1 MIDAG
6 APEISERNRASVAQK
21 IQTLFIDDLDG
32 TAAEGTVR
40 FGLDGTEYEIDLN
53 ADHAKALRD
62 ALARYVGAAR
72 RVSGGTRRPARSG
85 RRASASG
92 LNSTEV
98 REWAKAQGI
107 EVKERGRVPAEL
119 VVKFKA
125 ATGQ

>member
-1 MIDAG
+1 
-6 APEISERNRASVAQK
+6 VAQK

-32 TAAEGTVR
+32 STAEGTVR

-53 ADHAKALRD
+53 EEHAKELRE
-62 ALARYVGAAR
+62 ALARYVSAAR
-72 RVSGGTRRPARSG
+72 RGSGVARRPARTG
-85 RRASASG
+85 RRAPASG
-92 LNSTEV
+92 LNTTEV

-107 EVKERGRVPAEL
+107 EVKDRGRVPAEL